1 MKLWRGISAHALNKN
16 GASIGGATPPQMST
30 NPSYLILQAEW
41 GEPAAL
47 MGKPLSQSHISSCLY
62 ELLGLKVKRQPT
74 ICGPPSFITLQH
86 RELVQV
92 GVGQFMKSS
101 LPDTWHLSWSVLAG
115 DNTGQTKGA
124 DIPLGVNW
132 KHKPRNRITCT
143 WITFIC
149 IVGLGHGGGVIQE

>member
-1 MKLWRGISAHALNKN
+1 MRYESHTPLQSLIFWFVSINFQITFLFELRIAELPRFVQKPFSPVMMKLWRGISAHALNKN

-30 NPSYLILQAEW
+30 NPYYLILQAEW
-41 GEPAAL
+41 GEPTAL

-74 ICGPPSFITLQH
+74 IRGPPSFITLQH

-101 LPDTWHLSWSVLAG
+101 LPDT
-115 DNTGQTKGA
+115 
-124 DIPLGVNW
+124 
-132 KHKPRNRITCT
+132 
-143 WITFIC
+143 
-149 IVGLGHGGGVIQE
+149 